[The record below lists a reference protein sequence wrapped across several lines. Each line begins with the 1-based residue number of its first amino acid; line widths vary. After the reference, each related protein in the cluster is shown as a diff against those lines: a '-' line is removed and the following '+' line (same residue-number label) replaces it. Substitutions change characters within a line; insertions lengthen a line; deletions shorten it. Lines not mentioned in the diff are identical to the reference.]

1 MSTSGDNNTA
11 GSLPIDEVLPELLM
25 TLETASSAVLVAAPG
40 AGKTTRVP
48 PALLASGW
56 LGANR
61 ILVLEPRRLAA
72 RSAAIHVASLLG
84 EPVGKTIGYRVRHET
99 RVSKETRIE
108 FITSGIFTRMIV
120 DDPELSG
127 VGAVLFDEFHER
139 SLDNDLGLALA
150 LDSQKALR
158 PDLRLLPMSATLDGA
173 RVAALL
179 DNAPVIESEGRSY
192 KVEIAYRPRRADEPL
207 DQAMASAIRQ
217 ALREDNGSVLCFLP
231 GQADIHRVHDR
242 LKQSSGL
249 PQNTDIHLLYGALE
263 PKDQFAAIAPSGN
276 GHRKI
281 VLATSIAETSLTIEG
296 VTTVID
302 SGLARVSR
310 YDPAAGVSRLETVRA
325 SLASVTQRAGRA
337 GRTTPGRAIR
347 LWHEGQAASLAEFER
362 PEILESDLSGLVL
375 DLADWGV
382 TDPLALKWIDPPP
395 AAIWEASSAALQ
407 QLGALDE
414 AGVITPK
421 GRALRALPVGPRL
434 AAMMLAVARSPLK
447 QQAAL
452 AALLIED
459 QGMGGRSVDLEA
471 RLDRFRNDKGPRAV
485 RIRAMADRLAEQA
498 AAYRGKQE
506 IELPPETTLGG
517 LASLAFPDRI
527 AANMGQA
534 ADGSASF
541 RLANGRRARLDATE
555 ILSSGKYIVVAD
567 LQGTAATARILLAA
581 SISLAEIRA
590 LHGARIE
597 ERREVRLDR
606 ATGAFRARVVE
617 RLGSLELSARSVPLE
632 AGDRLEEAVAN
643 LIRDEGLFSVL
654 PVMVEEPVSGLLARL
669 AFAHLHLPDT
679 FPPVDESSLQECMDG
694 WLLPMLSG
702 VRSLSAVD
710 AGKITDGLYLHA
722 GHEAMS
728 LLSEIAP
735 ADWPLPTGRR
745 QRLEYAAG
753 GKVVLRARVQE
764 FYGLTRHP
772 AITSRL
778 LPAPL
783 PVTLELLSPAM
794 RPVQTTTDLPG
805 FWSGSWQDVRKDM
818 RGRYPKHVWP
828 DDPATAQATSRAK
841 PR

>member
-1 MSTSGDNNTA
+1 MSRHDNHA
-11 GSLPIDEVLPELLM
+11 ASSLPIDEVLPELLAV
-25 TLETASSAVLVAAPG
+25 LEAGSKAVLVAAPG

-48 PALLASGW
+48 PSLLSCGW
-56 LGANR
+56 LGEKR

-84 EPVGKTIGYRVRHET
+84 EPVGRTVGYRVRHET
-99 RVSKETRIE
+99 KVSKETRIE

-173 RVAALL
+173 RVAELL
-179 DNAPVIESEGRSY
+179 EDAPVIESEGRSY
-192 KVEIAYRPRRADEPL
+192 PVEMAYRPRRADEPL
-207 DQAMASAIRQ
+207 DQAMTSAIRQ
-217 ALREDNGSVLCFLP
+217 AVREDNGGLLCFLP
-231 GQADIHRVHDR
+231 GQGDIHRVHDR
-242 LKQSSGL
+242 LKHPPGL
-249 PQNTDIHLLYGALE
+249 PENVDIHPLYGALE
-263 PKDQFAAIAPSGN
+263 PKDQFAAIAPPNEGR
-276 GHRKI
+276 RKI

-337 GRTTPGRAIR
+337 GRTAPGRAIR
-347 LWHEGQAASLAEFER
+347 LWHEGQTASLAEFER
-362 PEILESDLSGLVL
+362 PEILESDLSGPVL

-395 AAIWEASSAALQ
+395 AAIWDASKVVLQ

-414 AGVITPK
+414 AGAITPK

-434 AAMMLAVARSPLK
+434 AGMVLAAAQSPFAK
-447 QQAAL
+447 QAAL
-452 AALLIED
+452 AALLIEE
-459 QGMGGRSVDLEA
+459 QGMGGRHIDLEA
-471 RLDRFRNDKGPRAV
+471 RLERLRNEKGPRAD
-485 RIRAMADRLAEQA
+485 RIRSAAGRLTEQA
-498 AAYRGKQE
+498 AAYGGKPE
-506 IELPPETTLGG
+506 IELPAEITVGG
-517 LASLAFPDRI
+517 LVSLAFPDRI

-534 ADGSASF
+534 ADGSISF
-541 RLANGRRARLDATE
+541 RLANGRRARLDAAE
-555 ILSSGKYIVVAD
+555 QLSAGKYIVVAD
-567 LQGTAATARILLAA
+567 LQGTAAATRILLAA

-597 ERREVRLDR
+597 KKREVRLER
-606 ATGAFRARVVE
+606 AGGAFRARVVE
-617 RLGSLELSARSVPLE
+617 RLGNLELSAQMVPLE
-632 AGDRLEEAVAN
+632 AGDGLEEAIAN
-643 LIRDEGLFSVL
+643 LIRDEGLFSAL
-654 PVMVEEPVSGLLARL
+654 PIMQEEPVSGLLARL
-669 AFAHLHLPDT
+669 AFAHHHLPET
-679 FPPVDESSLQECMDG
+679 FPPVDEASLLQAVDD
-694 WLLPMLSG
+694 WLLPLLAG
-702 VRSLSAVD
+702 AKSLSDISAR
-710 AGKITDGLYLHA
+710 KIRDGLYLYA
-722 GHEAMS
+722 GHEAMMQ
-728 LLSEIAP
+728 LDETAP
-735 ADWPLPTGRR
+735 EDWPLPTGRR
-745 QRLEYAAG
+745 QRLEYDAG
-753 GKVVLRARVQE
+753 GKAVLRAKVQE
-764 FYGLTRHP
+764 FYGLTCHP
-772 AITSRL
+772 SITSRL

-805 FWSGSWQDVRKDM
+805 FWTGSWQDVRKDM
-818 RGRYPKHVWP
+818 RGRYPKHFWP
-828 DDPATAQATSRAK
+828 DDPVTAQATTRAK